1 MGVEMTTR
9 GCTKWVLAAIVLIAA
24 VGGYAWFGRRTAEL
38 PVGIAS
44 GNGRIEATEVDIATK
59 LAGRLD
65 AVLVQEGDMVAA
77 GQVLARMATREL
89 QAQRRNAVA
98 ETRRAEQ
105 EKCYAAAMIDQ
116 CRSELALAEK
126 ELERS
131 RSLYEGK
138 CIPLQTLQRQET
150 TVQSAQAA
158 LVAAKARLANAA
170 ASIDAVKAKTDE
182 IQSYIDDST
191 LTAPL
196 NGRVLYRLA
205 EPGEVLA
212 AGGRVLTLLDITD
225 VYMTIF
231 LPTQQ
236 AGKVDIGTEARILLD
251 ALPDRPIP
259 ARVSFVD
266 SKAQFTPKEV
276 ETRTEREK
284 LMFRIKVKIDP
295 QLLKAHAEK
304 VKTGLPGVAYLRLD
318 PDLAWPQTLQNPLG
332 EVN

>member
-1 MGVEMTTR
+1 MVRPPNG
-9 GCTKWVLAAIVLIAA
+9 
-24 VGGYAWFGRRTAEL
+24 
-38 PVGIAS
+38 GIARGYCVRQRPDRSHRS
-44 GNGRIEATEVDIATK
+44 GHLATK

-150 TVQSAQAA
+150 TVHSAQAA